1 MSISKMYDVLIIGAG
16 AGGMTAATYTC
27 RKMLKTMVI
36 SLDIGGQ
43 TSLTNLIENYPG
55 SGPMSGP
62 DLMERFKK
70 EAEGFGAEIK
80 IGKVVE
86 VEKIKEKHF
95 KIKLDGGEVI
105 EGKSLILAYG
115 KVARELGVSG
125 EKKFMGRGVST
136 CVTCDAPF
144 FKNKDV
150 AVVGGG
156 NSAIEGVLE
165 LAEIAKKVYLIHRK
179 DTFRADEITVAKLKD
194 KKNIVQELNSVV
206 KDIKGDKNVESVV
219 IENKKIKEHKVDGVF
234 IEIGYIVDT
243 KMVKHL
249 VKLNEANEVI
259 KNDRGQ
265 TSCPGIFVAGDVSN
279 TPYKQTVI
287 SAGEGATAALECYRY
302 LTGQEV
308 AGYVK

>member
-1 MSISKMYDVLIIGAG
+1 MYDVLIIGAG

-27 RKMLKTMVI
+27 RKMLKTLVI

-62 DLMERFKK
+62 ELMEKFKK

-80 IGKVVE
+80 MGKVVE

-95 KIKLDGGEVI
+95 KIKLDSGEI
-105 EGKSLILAYG
+105 YEGKSLILAYG
-115 KVARELGVSG
+115 KVARELGVPG

-144 FKNKDV
+144 FKNKEV

-165 LAEIAKKVYLIHRK
+165 LAEIAKKVYLIHRR
-179 DTFRADEITVAKLKD
+179 DTFRADEITVAKLKE

-206 KDIKGDKNVESVV
+206 KEIKGDKNVEGIL
-219 IENKKIKEHKVDGVF
+219 IENKKTKEHKVDGVF

-249 VKLNEANEVI
+249 VKLNKANEVI
-259 KNDRGQ
+259 KNERGQ
-265 TSCPGIFVAGDVSN
+265 TSCPGIFAAGDVSN

-287 SAGEGATAALECYRY
+287 SAGEGATAALECYKY